1 MSKIRAFRRA
11 CLAGVLAMATIGAV
25 ACARPPM
32 PVAESAAT
40 TASAADKA
48 TIKIKTGTSSCGADA
63 FPAPYQ
69 SVDPCDQY
77 EVSCA
82 ALAALFTWNPA
93 ADGSIDAALNR
104 AKPLIVKAGL
114 KNADGTPLD
123 PFAPPADVAGGHGA
137 MNLRPKWEEL
147 RDSHKALAAYVAK
160 ESMGPN
166 TVPFY
171 YIIQFEYPASGIG
184 RDGTPELGASPDG
197 DAWEWSAITTV
208 SGADGPGYKLSST
221 GKYGDRRPVMGDPD
235 FTPSQ
240 SKRWGCQHTK

>member
-1 MSKIRAFRRA
+1 MPKIRTFRNA
-11 CLAGVLAMATIGAV
+11 CLAALVAV
-25 ACARPPM
+25 TPVGTAACDRSPLPM
-32 PVAESAAT
+32 AESNAM
-40 TASAADKA
+40 TAPAADKA
-48 TIKIKTGTSSCGADA
+48 TIKIKTGTSSCGADS

-93 ADGSIDAALNR
+93 TDGSIDAALNR

-123 PFAPPADVAGGHGA
+123 PFALPADVAGGHGA
-137 MNLRPKWEEL
+137 VNLRPKWEEL

-171 YIIQFEYPASGIG
+171 YIVQFEYPTSAVSA
-184 RDGTPELGASPDG
+184 DGTPQTGASADG
-197 DAWEWSAITTV
+197 NAWEWSAITTV
-208 SGADGPGYKLSST
+208 SSADGPGYKLSAT

-240 SKRWGCQHTK
+240 SKRWGCQYKK